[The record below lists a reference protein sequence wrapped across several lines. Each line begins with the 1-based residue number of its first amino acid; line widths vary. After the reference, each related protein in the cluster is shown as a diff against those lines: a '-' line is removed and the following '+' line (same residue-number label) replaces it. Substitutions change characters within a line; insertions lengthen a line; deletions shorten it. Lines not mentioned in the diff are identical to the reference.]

1 MNDYIDV
8 KLAFSNYIH
17 NIVDVIYRYINNSTL
32 KKVLIFPLFLLILLL
47 EFVLFPLALVGA
59 IARLLVGLLY
69 SISEDRAP
77 IFYTLLVIFVEL
89 FLLYYAAFAI
99 LWLAYKLF
107 FLVSRGVGASAYNDT
122 DSYVT
127 QFEYAERAKPEHHE
141 EKQQEKHEEV
151 YVIND
156 ENYM

>member
-32 KKVLIFPLFLLILLL
+32 KKVLILPLFIIILLL
-47 EFVLFPLALVGA
+47 EFILFPLALVGA
-59 IARLLVGLLY
+59 LARLLVGLLY
-69 SISEDRAP
+69 SVSEDRAP

-99 LWLAYKLF
+99 LWLLYKLF
-107 FLVSRGVGASAYNDT
+107 NLASRGVGASAYTDA
-122 DSYVT
+122 DSYVN
-127 QFEYAERAKPEHHE
+127 QFDYVEREKKEPQKNKQ
-141 EKQQEKHEEV
+141 EKQEEV